1 MRKRKSSL
9 IAIREVS
16 DINLTPMMD
25 LTFILLITFIITFPM
40 LEQGISVNLP
50 TGKGELKD
58 SKGSRNITIDAIGS
72 LFLDSQPVSK
82 EALLQEIQRAID
94 DNPQAVIYLSSDVAV
109 NYGRVAEIVNLLK
122 EAKVERMALVT
133 AGE

>member
-1 MRKRKSSL
+1 MRKRKTSL

-40 LEQGISVNLP
+40 IEQGISVKLP
-50 TGKGELKD
+50 KSKSGEVTSKD
-58 SKGSRNITIDAIGS
+58 KAPIVSIDVNGN
-72 LFLDSQPVSK
+72 LFLDNRPVSK
-82 EALLQEIQRAID
+82 DELAQVMQ
-94 DNPQAVIYLSSDVAV
+94 DNPPELVYVRADQTV
-109 NYGRVAEIVNLLK
+109 NYGRVAEVAGLLQ
-122 EAKVERMALVT
+122 EAKVKTMSLVT

>member
-1 MRKRKSSL
+1 MRKRKTSL
-9 IAIREVS
+9 IAIREVC

-40 LEQGISVNLP
+40 IEQGISVKLP

-58 SKGSRNITIDAIGS
+58 SKDSRSITLDAAGN
-72 LFLDSQPVSK
+72 LFLDSLPVSK
-82 EALLQEIQRAID
+82 EELAQEMKLAVGH
-94 DNPQAVIYLSSDVAV
+94 NPQTTIYLSSDVAV
-109 NYGRVAEIVNLLK
+109 NYGRVAEVVGLLK
-122 EAKVERMALVT
+122 ESKIERLALVT

>member
-1 MRKRKSSL
+1 MRKRKTSL

-40 LEQGISVNLP
+40 IEQGISVQLP
-50 TGKGELKD
+50 KSKASEIKNKD
-58 SKGSRNITIDAIGS
+58 KAPIVSIDLNGN
-72 LFLDSQPVSK
+72 LFLDDRPLSK
-82 EALLQEIQRAID
+82 DDLAQIMQDHPPELVYVRAD
-94 DNPQAVIYLSSDVAV
+94 TTV
-109 NYGRVAEIVNLLK
+109 NYGRVAEVAALLQT
-122 EAKVERMALVT
+122 AKVKTMSLVT

>member
-40 LEQGISVNLP
+40 IEQGISVQLPKSKASEIKNKDKAPIISIDLNGNLFLDNRP
-50 TGKGELKD
+50 LSKGELE
-58 SKGSRNITIDAIGS
+58 
-72 LFLDSQPVSK
+72 QVM
-82 EALLQEIQRAID
+82 Q
-94 DNPQAVIYLSSDVAV
+94 DNPPELVYVRADTTV
-109 NYGRVAEIVNLLK
+109 NYGRVAEIAALLQA
-122 EAKVERMALVT
+122 AKVKTMSLVT

>member
-40 LEQGISVNLP
+40 IEQGISVKLP
-50 TGKGELKD
+50 PAKASE
-58 SKGSRNITIDAIGS
+58 ITNRDKAPIISIDLNGN
-72 LFLDSQPVSK
+72 LFLDDRPLSK
-82 EALLQEIQRAID
+82 DELEQMMQ
-94 DNPQAVIYLSSDVAV
+94 DNPPELVYVRADTTV
-109 NYGRVAEIVNLLK
+109 NYGRVAEIAAVLQA
-122 EAKVERMALVT
+122 AKVKTMSLVT

>member
-40 LEQGISVNLP
+40 IEQGISVNLP
-50 TGKGELKD
+50 K
-58 SKGSRNITIDAIGS
+58 SKAAAINEKKARSITLDLNGN
-72 LFLDSQPVSK
+72 LFLDDQPISK
-82 EALLQEIQRAID
+82 NDLIPALKNNPSPRIYVRAD
-94 DNPQAVIYLSSDVAV
+94 KDNKYGQVTGLLGLLNEV
-109 NYGRVAEIVNLLK
+109 NTEIV
-122 EAKVERMALVT
+122 LVT
-133 AGE
+133 QPED

>member
-1 MRKRKSSL
+1 MRKRKTSL

-40 LEQGISVNLP
+40 IEQGISVQLP
-50 TGKGELKD
+50 KSKASEIKNKD
-58 SKGSRNITIDAIGS
+58 KAPIVSIDLNGN
-72 LFLDSQPVSK
+72 LFLDDRPLSK
-82 EALLQEIQRAID
+82 DDLAQIMQDRPPELVYVRAD
-94 DNPQAVIYLSSDVAV
+94 TTV
-109 NYGRVAEIVNLLK
+109 NYGRVAEVAALLQT
-122 EAKVERMALVT
+122 AKVKTMSLVT

>member
-40 LEQGISVNLP
+40 IEQGISVKLP
-50 TGKGELKD
+50 SAKASEVTSKD
-58 SKGSRNITIDAIGS
+58 KAPIISIDLNGN
-72 LFLDSQPVSK
+72 LFLDNRPLSK
-82 EALLQEIQRAID
+82 DELDQTMKENPPELVYVRAD
-94 DNPQAVIYLSSDVAV
+94 TTV
-109 NYGRVAEIVNLLK
+109 NYGRVAEVAALLQA
-122 EAKVERMALVT
+122 AKVKTMSLVT